1 MKPIENDVS
10 IPQPN
15 PRLNENA
22 NADNKIR
29 LDFAL
34 EQNRQA
40 EAYIFNLENGIAIN
54 KQIILA
60 LLKDNVTNKQSAE
73 AIKKLNAENAN
84 LYTLIKQLVNEREEI
99 QGRLLISEQI
109 IQNYKKQEEKLLKDV
124 EKEKRELVDQL
135 NRKEF
140 VLQKVENRYER
151 ALQIL
156 SSMATKDQEV
166 RKELKDLK
174 ADRRSK
180 FKLTNVIEE
189 NERLRKELAQEKD
202 LVKALTTQ
210 LNAAKSAALLLNSKS
225 TINTQ
230 MKLKSSMECK
240 KPNKSLMG
248 LTTDNKNAK
257 SKEVAELS
265 KKIMELYRIN
275 ITLSDALREASKYI
289 TSRRSRNQ
297 KSISCYTDDNLMR
310 NFSNLGEKEQ
320 GVNNNLSFKEDLNG
334 SVKDKKV

>member
-265 KKIMELYRIN
+265 KKIMELYRICLLY
-275 ITLSDALREASKYI
+275 TSDAADE
-289 TSRRSRNQ
+289 
-297 KSISCYTDDNLMR
+297 
-310 NFSNLGEKEQ
+310 
-320 GVNNNLSFKEDLNG
+320 
-334 SVKDKKV
+334 